1 MGIGNVTECVYVM
14 VYGLGCMRVFHDEWI
29 GMRFLQDLIG
39 FFCHN
44 F

>member
-29 GMRFLQDLIG
+29 GMRFFAG
-39 FFCHN
+39 FDWFLLS
-44 F
+44 